1 MSYRQAEENE
11 EAEQRFACV
20 GEQFANGDYDEEY
33 SDWLMHENIYPPID
47 SRYELYKCMEAKYK
61 SEDFIYEVAFGKQ
74 KLNN

>member
-11 EAEQRFACV
+11 EAQQHLASV
-20 GEQFANGDYDEEY
+20 GEQFANGDYDAEY
-33 SDWLMHENIYPPID
+33 SDWLMHENIYPPIY
-47 SRYELYKCMEAKYK
+47 SRYELYKYMEAGYR

>member
-20 GEQFANGDYDEEY
+20 SEKFANGDYDEEY

-47 SRYELYKCMEAKYK
+47 SRYELYKCIIPSQLFNFCLPKAT
-61 SEDFIYEVAFGKQ
+61 S
-74 KLNN
+74 